1 MRLPYDIKPTTAENM
16 FFLSAMK
23 QTDMFSMT
31 EVEKRDGKVFDF
43 SNCTSFLG
51 TFNSGCFDELNVI
64 DLSKATSTYQ
74 IFYNGSSQARIK
86 RINRLIFSEDTVI
99 SWGMFGYCTELE
111 HVGFEGVISKSGL
124 DMQWSTKLS
133 KDSITSLVN
142 ALSPTTSGL
151 TVTLSKT
158 AVESAFPSEEADN
171 YVQLQPDYFAYSYD
185 GEEEYVCEKSSTDKV
200 STITVNGGSERGMVE
215 VWFFPQSTLQADEVY
230 TVYYNAENT
239 DLKMG
244 LYGYG
249 ADGMLLSK
257 VIDSG
262 DSFTFRVP
270 SGCNNVNFFTQVDGS
285 CSNASFSVS
294 LKRADEWESLVATKP
309 NWTIS
314 LV

>member
-1 MRLPYDIKPTTAENM
+1 MTIADKILRAKDDYDTVYEAGYEKGKAEGGDGALEVWKAILVDGERKDFSNAFANTRFSKDTMRLLYDIKPTTANNM
-16 FFLSAMK
+16 FFFSAIK

-43 SNCTSFLG
+43 SNCTNFSG

-74 IFYNGSSQARIK
+74 VFYNGSSSAKIK

-99 SWGMFGYCTELE
+99 SWGMFGYCYELE

-142 ALSPTTSGL
+142 ALSPTTSNL
-151 TVTLSKT
+151 TVTLSKQ
-158 AVESAFPSEEADN
+158 AVENAF
-171 YVQLQPDYFAYSYD
+171 
-185 GEEEYVCEKSSTDKV
+185 TD
-200 STITVNGGSERGMVE
+200 
-215 VWFFPQSTLQADEVY
+215 
-230 TVYYNAENT
+230 
-239 DLKMG
+239 
-244 LYGYG
+244 
-249 ADGMLLSK
+249 
-257 VIDSG
+257 
-262 DSFTFRVP
+262 
-270 SGCNNVNFFTQVDGS
+270 
-285 CSNASFSVS
+285 
-294 LKRADEWESLVATKP
+294 DEWGALESTKT